1 MATDDDDDG
10 MTFSNLLHGVS
21 SQGVDDDES
30 SVDIYDGLDSS
41 PVISVKPATKL
52 TPSISSLNLF
62 DEILIEEGTAKEATY
77 NDLQAEHEKCQQQ
90 LQELTRRFQQ
100 IQEQN
105 SALQNENQS
114 LKKNISALLKTA
126 RVEINRKDEEI
137 NNLQRRLT
145 EFQVHPNTYGRTYFP
160 ASTNNARNFE
170 GSKLKNKCRDLVPEN
185 NSRTDSRTTQALP
198 KDKPCGYPP
207 WDTENKKLPPEKG
220 DTLYISQSHPEQL
233 CSDGTHARLASVDS
247 SYDREKGGKEMK
259 HNEHHSSENNYK
271 YKTKAHPNLG
281 STLEGKLDPHG
292 RLEVNPDKTVKNGL
306 WKDKKDLKL
315 RSSPHTEKRTGK
327 VPSAREKQPT
337 PKDTSLSKP
346 EHSNSDR
353 SEKSQNKNQN
363 DLKLRNKEESN
374 NGQKNRQPDSYLDQ
388 RRTGKVSGPPEWNKI
403 ARSPPKISKTY
414 VEDRKR
420 KHRDCRRNKEAS
432 GPVPCGGK
440 PSPLAPPPVLNKEPK
455 HSHPKQDSSKSESEH
470 TRSKS
475 GRHRTEEKRKN
486 ERDNSSEARTSQNEK
501 RESKEPSPQTG
512 KGAMKIKDSAK
523 REKKKFF
530 QSVETAKVV
539 EGLEEEVPIK
549 GRREEEQ
556 SKSKDLKLSFMQ
568 TLNLTLSP
576 AKKQTDK
583 CKAVARSTNKCG
595 TEIPGQEAML
605 VPAEAVGANTIKQTQ
620 TPLLPICDNPV
631 QTKSEQVMPLSEVKT
646 KVGNEGLPET
656 LNTKPLNTPS
666 DPQDIAVQWAPDD
679 VKLLPEAKTGME
691 EAGGVDEMHVA
702 SGLESPL
709 DQDTLPDNT
718 FNDVETISSVDFDS
732 FSVIDEISG
741 TDSDSIDEKES
752 SNWTDENVFECPE
765 KENKPVPQKATV
777 EEGKIL
783 SGGHL
788 KPSFPDRNHENRLE
802 TLYNEGLKPTSQAR
816 ETSRVSVDDDNSILS
831 IDLNHMRNIP
841 KPISPLNSPMRPLA
855 KVPQME
861 SPYKGHVK
869 SYNTDF
875 VPESAVV
882 YPGRNQSSELNKE
895 NQKPLCSDHQ
905 ILEESQLS
913 MSSDELEEG
922 EIVSDNDE
930 PKIETNSENSKK
942 TRRKASPDRSNLAK
956 STCNHK
962 ARTTSSREDTGKL
975 SSGGKNKEN
984 PKDGTIMRSNEVKKM
999 KTVSID
1005 SLEKIVQII
1014 VVPSTVHE
1022 FMQMLKAIRK
1032 QVRKSYMKFKI
1043 QFPVQHFH
1051 RIIDSAILNFTSLVK
1066 YIDFSKMSKSSEAL
1080 KLNLC
1085 EVIEYKLNRI
1095 KENSAIEHLFEQQQ
1109 SDMKK
1114 KLWKLVDEQLDYL
1127 FDKIKRIILKLCTLV
1142 SFGNESEEGKLDK
1155 RKKEI
1160 PKCLIN
1166 HKNKIDRQKSK
1177 KPALNARMQKPEE
1190 CAPSKPVAGNQLL
1203 KRGHHDTNKMSTH
1216 KNVTAKCRSSYVNP
1230 KHSRT
1235 EAEPFKESS
1244 VSVTSLNNGKNENE
1258 RLHMIGDSHKSDISC
1273 GPLTEQQMS
1282 GLTFNLVN
1290 DAQMGE
1296 MFKSLLQGS
1305 DLSDKNGDFIGDN
1318 QWEFRTPEKHTPDGQ
1333 NCVNEPPYE
1342 TEEQIPRE
1350 TGVES
1355 RVLDGIK
1362 WPIVSPERDSAF
1374 LARLQMPIDP
1384 DILDESCMFE
1394 IPTSPALKKGEEC
1407 ISEKP
1412 KSLVS
1417 SILLE
1422 DLAVSLTIPSP
1433 LKSDAHLS
1441 FLKPDM
1447 YGSVPEDVL
1456 SAHFSEDAH
1465 LEEEDA
1471 SEQDIHLALESDNSS
1486 SKSSCS
1492 SSWASIP
1499 PAPGFQ
1505 YCPSLPMQAVIMEK
1519 SNDHFIVKIRRAAPS
1534 TSPVLEQSTLANEPL
1549 TSSSGAGNK
1558 EIVLEEKIDTLD
1570 LKSIPL
1576 EDTATSKE
1584 NLKIIDFEGKPND
1597 VGKRQVTH
1605 LLGFEKEPPLCLAN
1619 DHIPHLSEP
1628 QQEPHS
1634 DAPNETLESVEDL
1647 FRNAREERPCNLA
1660 VSELHQERYTNAS
1673 QTQGP
1678 DLLGPYQVLHSGAGP
1693 EEASDLQEPP
1703 KEMGR
1708 TLESSIKTSHHEDTP
1723 EVLKLPQAHTA
1734 KVFQKRDASCAE
1746 LEHSPISCAA
1756 VSLVEKLSSE
1766 THFDICV
1773 DLTDETAI
1781 ENEVDS
1787 WDLTVEHASN
1797 ARMGGLCKDKE
1808 EEKTVNH
1815 HVADDH
1821 PKHDV
1826 EAVVNLTEH
1835 LPDKCTADENF
1846 ETGTTLNTG
1855 GLGCET
1861 KERKKRKKETE
1872 ETSSAKRQ
1880 RKESCEL
1887 ACKNN
1892 SKRSKEITSVTTSTS
1907 SNKTASAGDKDSLP
1921 STSSLTPSSLCAKN
1935 IIKKKGEVVIS
1946 WTRNDDREILLEC
1959 QKKGPSGKTFASVA
1973 VRLNKSPAQVEER
1986 FKQLLK
1992 LFKMSNCS

>member
-1 MATDDDDDG
+1 M
-10 MTFSNLLHGVS
+10 
-21 SQGVDDDES
+21 
-30 SVDIYDGLDSS
+30 
-41 PVISVKPATKL
+41 
-52 TPSISSLNLF
+52 LF
-62 DEILIEEGTAKEATY
+62 QQ
-77 NDLQAEHEKCQQQ
+77 LQAEHEKCQQQ

-137 NNLQRRLT
+137 NSLQRRLT

-160 ASTNNARNFE
+160 ASTNNARNLE
-170 GSKLKNKCRDLVPEN
+170 GSKLKNKFRDLVPEN

-198 KDKPCGYPP
+198 KDKPWG
-207 WDTENKKLPPEKG
+207 TENKKLPPEKG

-233 CSDGTHARLASVDS
+233 CSDGTHVRLASVDS
-247 SYDREKGGKEMK
+247 SYDKEKGKKETK
-259 HNEHHSSENNYK
+259 HNEHHSSENNYR
-271 YKTKAHPNLG
+271 YKTKAHQNLG
-281 STLEGKLDPHG
+281 STLEGKLDSHG
-292 RLEVNPDKTVKNGL
+292 RLEVNPDKTEKNGL

-315 RSSPHTEKRTGK
+315 KSSPHTEKRTGK

-337 PKDTSLSKP
+337 PKDTSLSKL
-346 EHSNSDR
+346 EHSSSDR
-353 SEKSQNKNQN
+353 SEKSQNKNQK

-374 NGQKNRQPDSYLDQ
+374 NGQKNRQSDSYLEQ
-388 RRTGKVSGPPEWNKI
+388 QRTGKVSSPPEWNKI
-403 ARSPPKISKTY
+403 ARSPKKFSKSY

-420 KHRDCRRNKEAS
+420 KHSDCRRNKEAS

-440 PSPLAPPPVLNKEPK
+440 PSPPPPPPPPVLNKEPK
-455 HSHPKQDSSKSESEH
+455 HGHPKEDSSKSESEH

-486 ERDNSSEARTSQNEK
+486 ERDDSNEARTSQNEK
-501 RESKEPSPQTG
+501 RESKEPPLQTG

-523 REKKKFF
+523 REKKKSF

-539 EGLEEEVPIK
+539 EGLEEQVPIK
-549 GRREEEQ
+549 VRREEEQ

-583 CKAVARSTNKCG
+583 CKAVAKSTNKCG
-595 TEIPGQEAML
+595 TEIPGQEVML
-605 VPAEAVGANTIKQTQ
+605 VPAEAIGANAIKQTQ
-620 TPLLPICDNPV
+620 TPLSPICDNPV
-631 QTKSEQVMPLSEVKT
+631 QTKSEQVMPLSEVKM
-646 KVGNEGLPET
+646 KVGNEGLPKT
-656 LNTKPLNTPS
+656 LNTKPLKTTS
-666 DPQDIAVQWAPDD
+666 DPQDIAAQWAPEDM
-679 VKLLPEAKTGME
+679 KLLTEAKTGMG
-691 EAGGVDEMHVA
+691 EAGGVDKMHVA

-709 DQDTLPDNT
+709 DQDTLPDNS

-741 TDSDSIDEKES
+741 TDSDSLMDEKES
-752 SNWTDENVFECPE
+752 SNWTGENVLEGPE
-765 KENKPVPQKATV
+765 KENKPMPHKATV

-788 KPSFPDRNHENRLE
+788 EPSFPDRNHENHLE
-802 TLYNEGLKPTSQAR
+802 TLYNEGLKPTSPAR
-816 ETSRVSVDDDNSILS
+816 EISTVSVDDDNSILS

-841 KPISPLNSPMRPLA
+841 KAISPLNSPMRPFA
-855 KVPQME
+855 KVPRME
-861 SPYKGHVK
+861 SPYKGPVK

-875 VPESAVV
+875 VPENAVV

-895 NQKPLCSDHQ
+895 NQKPLCSGHQ

-930 PKIETNSENSKK
+930 PKIEANSENSKK
-942 TRRKASPDRSNLAK
+942 ARRKASPDRSNLTK

-962 ARTTSSREDTGKL
+962 VRTTSSREDTGKL

-984 PKDGTIMRSNEVKKM
+984 PKGGTIMRSNEVKKI

-1014 VVPSTVHE
+1014 VPSTVHE

-1066 YIDFSKMSKSSEAL
+1066 YLDFSKMSKSSEAL

-1085 EVIEYKLNRI
+1085 EVIEYKLSRI
-1095 KENSAIEHLFEQQQ
+1095 KENSAVEHLFEQQQ

-1127 FDKIKRIILKLCTLV
+1127 FDKIKKIILKLCTLV
-1142 SFGNESEEGKLDK
+1142 SFGNESDEGKLDK
-1155 RKKEI
+1155 RKKES

-1203 KRGHHDTNKMSTH
+1203 KRGHHNTNKMSTQ
-1216 KNVTAKCRSSYVNP
+1216 KNVTAKCRSSHTVNP

-1244 VSVTSLNNGKNENE
+1244 MPDTSLNGGKNENE

-1305 DLSDKNGDFIGDN
+1305 DLSEKNGDFISDN

-1333 NCVNEPPYE
+1333 NCVTEPPYE

-1355 RVLDGIK
+1355 RVLDEIK

-1534 TSPVLEQSTLANEPL
+1534 TSPILEQPTLANEPL

-1558 EIVLEEKIDTLD
+1558 EIVLEEKLDTLD
-1570 LKSIPL
+1570 LK
-1576 EDTATSKE
+1576 K
-1584 NLKIIDFEGKPND
+1584 
-1597 VGKRQVTH
+1597 
-1605 LLGFEKEPPLCLAN
+1605 
-1619 DHIPHLSEP
+1619 
-1628 QQEPHS
+1628 
-1634 DAPNETLESVEDL
+1634 
-1647 FRNAREERPCNLA
+1647 ERPCNLA
-1660 VSELHQERYTNAS
+1660 ASELLQERYTNAS
-1673 QTQGP
+1673 QAQGP
-1678 DLLGPYQVLHSGAGP
+1678 DLLGPHQVLHSGAGL
-1693 EEASDLQEPP
+1693 EEATDLQEPP
-1703 KEMGR
+1703 KEPGR
-1708 TLESSIKTSHHEDTP
+1708 TLESLIKTSQHEDTP
-1723 EVLKLPQAHTA
+1723 EVFTLPQAHTM
-1734 KVFQKRDASCAE
+1734 KVFQKRDASCGE

-1773 DLTDETAI
+1773 DLTDETPI

-1787 WDLTVEHASN
+1787 WDLTVERASN
-1797 ARMGGLCKDKE
+1797 ARIEGLCEDKK
-1808 EEKTVNH
+1808 EEKTVKH

-1826 EAVVNLTEH
+1826 EAVVNLTEL
-1835 LPDKCTADENF
+1835 LPDKCTADENL

-1872 ETSSAKRQ
+1872 DTSDAKRQ
-1880 RKESCEL
+1880 RKDSSEL
-1887 ACKNN
+1887 ACKKN
-1892 SKRSKEITSVTTSTS
+1892 SKRSKEIISVTTDTS
-1907 SNKTASAGDKDSLP
+1907 SNKTASVGDKDSLP